1 MARVS
6 KPESQMRAKAALFD
20 KDGTLFDFQKTWGV
34 FVGDAIAHFANTP
47 ADARAG
53 LEQDLATA
61 VGFDLQTGL
70 ILAHSP
76 AIAGTVSDV
85 ADVVLPL
92 LASRSHDEIVRY
104 LDDSSLEIVPV
115 EVTPLVA
122 FFDAL
127 AGAGLKTGVATN
139 DSEAAARA
147 HLRQFDAEE
156 RPDSIV
162 GYDSGYGAK
171 PGPGMCTAFAQK
183 FALDPTQVVMV
194 GDSLHDLQAGRAA
207 GMQTVAVL
215 TGVASANDLRDHAD
229 VVLPDITHLLDW
241 LQT

>member
-1 MARVS
+1 
-6 KPESQMRAKAALFD
+6 MRAKAALFD
-20 KDGTLFDFQKTWGV
+20 KDGTLFDFQKTWGG

-53 LEQDLATA
+53 LEQDLAAA

-70 ILAHSP
+70 ILPHSP
-76 AIAGTVSDV
+76 AIAGTVGDV
-85 ADVVLPL
+85 ADVFLPL
-92 LASRSHDEIVRY
+92 LSSRSHDELVRY
-104 LDDSSLEIVPV
+104 LDDSSLAIAPI
-115 EVTPLVA
+115 EVTPLIA

-127 AGAGLKTGVATN
+127 AAAGLKTGVATN

-147 HLRQFDAEE
+147 HLGQFNVEQRTDF
-156 RPDSIV
+156 IV

-171 PGPGMCTAFAQK
+171 PGPGMCIAFAQK
-183 FALDPTQVVMV
+183 FVLDPSQVVMV
-194 GDSLHDLQAGRAA
+194 GDSLHDLHAGRAA

-215 TGVASANDLRDHAD
+215 TGVATADDLRDHAD
-229 VVLPDITHLLDW
+229 VVLSDITHLLDW